1 MWESSRSV
9 ERVRICPIF
18 SHERFGSGV
27 SVSSKVRGKPALG
40 VWLVM
45 AAAMTVPDLSL
56 NTS

>member
-1 MWESSRSV
+1 MLR
-9 ERVRICPIF
+9 ERGVGQLQIT
-18 SHERFGSGV
+18 SHRL
-27 SVSSKVRGKPALG
+27 RGKPALG